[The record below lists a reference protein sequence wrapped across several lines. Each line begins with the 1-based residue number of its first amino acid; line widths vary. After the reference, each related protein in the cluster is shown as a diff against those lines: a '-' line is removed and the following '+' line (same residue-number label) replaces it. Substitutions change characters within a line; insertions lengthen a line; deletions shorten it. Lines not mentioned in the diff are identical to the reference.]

1 MTRLRVKTM
10 QVNTTQCARD
20 FFIIL
25 QLEYFDLCFMILS
38 GLAFDCT
45 AVIFTS

>member
-1 MTRLRVKTM
+1 MTQLHVYIM
-10 QVNTTQCARD
+10 QVNTTQCASD

-38 GLAFDCT
+38 SLAFDCT
-45 AVIFTS
+45 VVIFTS